1 MSTLAQAMS
10 VDEAQRTINDLKLFM
25 VAGDKAAAHTGV
37 SGCSLGSS
45 FSLAL

>member
-10 VDEAQRTINDLKLFM
+10 VDEAQRMISDLNVFM
-25 VAGDKAAAHTGV
+25 VAGDKASAHTGQ
-37 SGCSLGSS
+37 SGCFLGSS